1 MKGQRNNQKI
11 LITKASGEKTTF
23 SSDKLRHSLHRSG
36 AEENTISEIIRDVQK
51 NLYDNISTKKIYQLA
66 FGLLKKQSR
75 HSAARYKLKQAIM
88 ELGPSGFPFEKYIAE
103 ILKHQGYKV
112 KVGEIV
118 KGHCVNHEIDVIAE
132 KENHHF
138 MIECKFHNLPGT
150 NCDVKIPLY
159 IQARFKDVEHQWKN
173 IPGHGSKSHQGW
185 VVTNTKFTGDA
196 IQYGLCVGLHLLGWD
211 FPNGN
216 SLREQI
222 DASGLYPLTSLTT
235 LTLHEKQLL
244 LDKKIVLCKEICSNP
259 GLLSIAQIP
268 AQRKKT
274 IMNEAN
280 NLYKG
285 IHQ

>member
-1 MKGQRNNQKI
+1 MNNTLNK
-11 LITKASGEKTTF
+11 
-23 SSDKLRHSLHRSG
+23 
-36 AEENTISEIIRDVQK
+36 IIREVQK

-75 HSAARYKLKQAIM
+75 HLAGKYKLKQAIM
-88 ELGPSGFPFEKYIAE
+88 ELGPSGFPFEKYVAE
-103 ILKHQGYKV
+103 IFKFQGYTV
-112 KVGEIV
+112 KIGEIV
-118 KGHCVNHEIDVIAE
+118 KGLCVNHEIDVIAE
-132 KENHHF
+132 KGNQHF

-159 IQARFKDVEHQWKN
+159 IQSRFKDVEQQWKS
-173 IPGHGSKSHQGW
+173 IPGHGTKSHQGW

-268 AQRKKT
+268 AQRKKSV
-274 IMNEAN
+274 MNEATI
-280 NLYKG
+280 LCKG
-285 IHQ
+285 IHS